1 MLDAGPR
8 GDAAQLAVSEA
19 GESDPAVEYPFR
31 PGGHVLSIFS
41 RALHGLI
48 LRALADGPMRL
59 ADLRREVGGPA
70 QTTLRG
76 NLDTLLGMGA
86 LEKVQGNGRAATV
99 DNALTPLG
107 REMLRVADAV
117 DAWLARAPGGP
128 LQLESEPGKASIKAL
143 VNGWG
148 STMLRALAVQPFTL
162 TELDNLINS
171 FSYPAL
177 ERRLAA
183 MRLAGLVTPVQGDG
197 GGTPY
202 AVAEWLRLA
211 MAPLLAAMRCERR
224 HLPTETA
231 PLSRIDIETVMLLAL
246 PLVALPAGASG
257 DAQLAVHGGNG
268 SDRRSAGVRFTAEGG
283 KIVACTSKLEARPE
297 SWIGGSA
304 AHWLDALIEGRSD
317 RLEVSGNRTITLGV
331 VDSLHCALFF

>member
-1 MLDAGPR
+1 MLDAGSR
-8 GDAAQLAVSEA
+8 GGPAQLAVSEA

-31 PGGHVLSIFS
+31 PGGHILSIFS

-76 NLDTLLGMGA
+76 NLDTLLDMGA
-86 LEKVQGNGRAATV
+86 LEKVRGGATTV

-107 REMLRVADAV
+107 RELLCVADAI
-117 DAWLARAPGGP
+117 DTWLARAPDGP
-128 LQLESEPGKASIKAL
+128 VPLESEPGKASIKAL
-143 VNGWG
+143 VNGWD
-148 STMLRALAVQPFTL
+148 STMLRALAIRPFTL

-171 FSYPAL
+171 FSYPSL

-183 MRLAGLVTPVQGDG
+183 MRLAGLVTPVRGNGG

-202 AVAEWLRLA
+202 VVAEWLRTA
-211 MAPLLAAMRCERR
+211 TAALLAAMRCERR
-224 HLPTETA
+224 HLPAETA
-231 PLSRIDIETVMLLAL
+231 PLARIDIETVMLLAL
-246 PLVALPAGASG
+246 PLVELPSSADGV
-257 DAQLAVHGGNG
+257 AQLAVYGGNG
-268 SDRRSAGVRFTAEGG
+268 SGRRSAGIRLSAENG
-283 KIVACTSKLEARPE
+283 KIVSCTSKLEAKPE

-304 AHWLDALIEGRSD
+304 AHWLDALVEGRSD
-317 RLEVSGNRTITLGV
+317 QLEVCGDRTITLGV
-331 VDSLHCALFF
+331 VDNLHRALFP